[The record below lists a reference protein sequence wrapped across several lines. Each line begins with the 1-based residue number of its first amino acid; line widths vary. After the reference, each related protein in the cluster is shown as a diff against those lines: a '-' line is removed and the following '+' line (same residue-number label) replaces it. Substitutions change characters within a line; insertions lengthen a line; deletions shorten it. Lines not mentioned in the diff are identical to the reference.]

1 MNILVKNAK
10 IITLCDDEIINDGY
24 LGTNGK
30 KIAFV
35 GKEIPEDFSYDM
47 VLDAKGKTVMPGFS
61 NAHCHTAMTILR
73 SYSEGYKLQEWLN
86 EKIFPIEDKLEGNE
100 IYYGTLL
107 GIAEML
113 RFGSTLVNDC
123 YYFMEDAVKAY
134 RETGFNANVSR
145 CVMNFEEKSDY
156 SDDYRIRECIDLF
169 KNYNG
174 IDDDLI
180 RVEMF
185 PHAVYTCAYNYL
197 KYSAEIAKKYNMP
210 VTSHLSENET
220 EVSDCLKKYGKTP
233 VEIYKETGLLDNTT
247 LMAHCVHL
255 KDSDIPLMKGHYVA
269 HNPKSNLKLG
279 SGIADIHKYIENG
292 INISIGT
299 DGASSNNNLNMLSE
313 LNYAALLMCNKNSD
327 PSLVSPMEILKMAT
341 LNGAKA
347 MRRETKGMLK
357 EGYDADFII
366 LKTDEIYHY
375 PDHNVINNIVY
386 ASTGC
391 EVETTVVNGKVLYDK
406 GEYKTIDIEKVKAEI
421 LNIKKKIFWLN

>member
-1 MNILVKNAK
+1 MNILIKNAN
-10 IITLCDDEIINDGY
+10 IITLSDDNVIENGY
-24 LGTNGK
+24 LGTDGK

-35 GKEIPEDFSYDM
+35 GKEIPVDYKYDT
-47 VLDAKGKTVMPGFS
+47 VIDATGKTVMPGFS

-86 EKIFPIEDKLEGNE
+86 EKIFPVEDKLMGNE
-100 IYYGTLL
+100 IYWGTML

-134 RETGFNANVSR
+134 MEAGFNANVSR
-145 CVMNFEEKSDY
+145 CVMNFEDKTDY
-156 SDDYRIRECIDLF
+156 SDDYRMKECIELF
-169 KNYNG
+169 NNYNG
-174 IDDDLI
+174 ASDDLI

-185 PHAVYTCAYNYL
+185 PHAVYTCSFNYL
-197 KYSAEIAKKYNMP
+197 KFVAEQAKKYNMP

-220 EVSDCLKKYGKTP
+220 EVADCIKKYKKTP
-233 VEIYKETGLLDNTT
+233 PQVYKEAGLLEDTT

-255 KDSDIPLMKGHYVA
+255 KDSDIPYLKGHYIA

-279 SGIADIHKYIENG
+279 SGISDIYKYKTQG
-292 INISIGT
+292 INIALGT

-327 PSLVSPMEILKMAT
+327 PSLVSPVEILRMAT
-341 LNGAKA
+341 INGAKA
-347 MRRETKGMLK
+347 MRRDNKGILAK
-357 EGYDADFII
+357 GYDADFII

-375 PDHNVINNIVY
+375 PNHNIINNIVY
-386 ASTGC
+386 ASCGS
-391 EVETTVVNGKVLYDK
+391 EVETTVVNGKILYNK
-406 GEYKTIDIEKVKAEI
+406 GEYKTIDIERVKSEI
-421 LNIKKKIFWLN
+421 LKIKEKIF

>member
-1 MNILVKNAK
+1 MNILIKGAN
-10 IITLCDDEIINDGY
+10 IITLKEDKIIENGY
-24 LGTNGK
+24 LGTEGK

-35 GKEIPEDFSYDM
+35 GDKIPEDYRYDT
-47 VLDAKGKTVMPGFS
+47 VIDASGKTVMPGFS

-86 EKIFPIEDKLEGNE
+86 EKIFPIEDKLMGNE
-100 IYYGTLL
+100 IYWGTML

-134 RETGFNANVSR
+134 TEAGFNANVSR
-145 CVMNFEEKSDY
+145 CVMNFEDKSDY
-156 SDDYRIRECIDLF
+156 SDDYRMKECIELY

-174 IDDDLI
+174 ASDDLI

-185 PHAVYTCAYNYL
+185 PHAVYTCSFNYL
-197 KYSAEIAKKYNMP
+197 KFVAEQAEKYNMP
-210 VTSHLSENET
+210 ITSHLSENAT
-220 EVSDCLKKYGKTP
+220 EVSDCIKKYGKTP
-233 VEIYKETGLLDNTT
+233 PEVYKEAGLLKDTT

-255 KDSDIPLMKGHYVA
+255 TDSDIPYLKGHYIA

-279 SGIADIHKYIENG
+279 SGIADIYKYKEAG
-292 INISIGT
+292 INIAIGT
-299 DGASSNNNLNMLSE
+299 DGASSNNNLNMMSE

-327 PSLVSPMEILKMAT
+327 PSLVSPYEILKMAT

-347 MRRETKGMLK
+347 MRRETKGILDK
-357 EGYDADFII
+357 GYDADFII
-366 LKTDEIYHY
+366 LNTDEIYHC
-375 PDHNVINNIVY
+375 PNHNIINNIVY

-391 EVETTVVNGKVLYDK
+391 EVETTVVNGKILYNK
-406 GEYKTIDIEKVKAEI
+406 GEYKTIDIERVKREI
-421 LNIKKKIFWLN
+421 LNIKKKIF